1 MDGRAVYSIA
11 KKEFLDNWRNKWIIA
26 MAAIF
31 LVLTLVISYA
41 GSSLGGG
48 SGWQDI
54 GGTIAGMM
62 SIVTFLIPIIGLML
76 GYAAIVGEKE
86 SGSLQLLLSYPVHRY
101 EVLLGKFV
109 GLSAVLAVA
118 SLIGFGVSGLVI
130 GLNVSGMQ
138 WGQYGVFIGGSFLVG
153 FAYIALALCFSAVLQ
168 KRSTAL
174 GVSVLLWFLFAII
187 WDTILMVALVATDN
201 IRFSS
206 TGAFTTPGWYQVAAL
221 VNPVTAYQTLVAINI
236 EAVSANIPGEL
247 PWFYSTPVALAVLLT
262 WIAVPLL
269 AGYAIFR
276 RKDI

>member
-1 MDGRAVYSIA
+1 MDGRVIYGIA

-31 LVLTLVISYA
+31 LVLTLVVSYA

-54 GGTIAGMM
+54 DDTIAGMM

-101 EVLLGKFV
+101 EVLVGKFL
-109 GLSAVLAVA
+109 GLSSVLAFA
-118 SLIGFGVSGLVI
+118 SLIGFGVSGAVI
-130 GLNVSGMQ
+130 GLSISGMQ
-138 WGQYGVFIGGSFLVG
+138 WGEYGVFIVASFLIG
-153 FAYIALALCFSAVLQ
+153 FAYIALSLCFSAVLQ

-174 GVSVLLWFLFAII
+174 GLSVLLWFLFAII
-187 WDTILMVALVATDN
+187 WNTILLVLLVVTENIDLSPGSEFVAPT
-201 IRFSS
+201 
-206 TGAFTTPGWYQVAAL
+206 WYHVAAL
-221 VNPVTAYQTLVAINI
+221 INPVTAYQTLVAVNI
-236 EAVSANIPGEL
+236 GPVSANIAGEL
-247 PWFYSTPVALAVLLT
+247 PSFYSTPVALTVLLA

-269 AGYAIFR
+269 VAFVIFR

>member
-1 MDGRAVYSIA
+1 MDGRVIYGIA

-54 GGTIAGMM
+54 DDTIAGMM

-101 EVLLGKFV
+101 EVLVGKFL
-109 GLSAVLAVA
+109 GLSSVLAFA
-118 SLIGFGVSGLVI
+118 SMIGFGVSGAVI
-130 GLNVSGMQ
+130 GMNITGMQ
-138 WGQYGVFIGGSFLVG
+138 WSEYGVFIVASFLIG
-153 FAYIALALCFSAVLQ
+153 FAYIALSICFSAVLQ

-174 GVSVLLWFLFAII
+174 GLSVLLWFLFAII
-187 WDTILMVALVATDN
+187 WNTILLVLLVVTENIDLSPGTEFVAPT
-201 IRFSS
+201 
-206 TGAFTTPGWYQVAAL
+206 WYHVAAL
-221 VNPVTAYQTLVAINI
+221 INPVTAYQTLVAVNI
-236 EAVSANIPGEL
+236 GPVSANIAGEL
-247 PWFYSTPVALAVLLT
+247 PSFYSTPIALTVLLA

-269 AGYAIFR
+269 VAFVIFR
-276 RKDI
+276 RKDV

>member
-1 MDGRAVYSIA
+1 MDGRVIYGIA

-31 LVLTLVISYA
+31 LVLTLVVSYA

-54 GGTIAGMM
+54 DDTIAGMM

-101 EVLLGKFV
+101 EVIVGKFL
-109 GLSAVLAVA
+109 GLSSVLAFA
-118 SLIGFGVSGLVI
+118 SIIGFGVSGAVI
-130 GLNVSGMQ
+130 GTSITGMQ
-138 WGQYGVFIGGSFLVG
+138 WGEYGVFIVASFLIG
-153 FAYIALALCFSAVLQ
+153 FAYIALSLCFSAVLQ

-174 GVSVLLWFLFAII
+174 GLSVLLWFLFAII
-187 WDTILMVALVATDN
+187 WNTILLVLLVVTENIDLSPGAEFVAPT
-201 IRFSS
+201 
-206 TGAFTTPGWYQVAAL
+206 WYHVAAL
-221 VNPVTAYQTLVAINI
+221 INPVTAYQTLVAVNI
-236 EAVSANIPGEL
+236 GPVSANIAGEL
-247 PWFYSTPVALAVLLT
+247 PSFYSTPIALTVLLA
-262 WIAVPLL
+262 WITVPLL
-269 AGYAIFR
+269 VAFVIFR

>member
-1 MDGRAVYSIA
+1 MDGRVIYGIA

-31 LVLTLVISYA
+31 LVLTLVVSYA

-54 GGTIAGMM
+54 DDTIAGMM

-101 EVLLGKFV
+101 EVLVGKFL
-109 GLSAVLAVA
+109 GLSSVLAFA
-118 SLIGFGVSGLVI
+118 SLIGFGVSGAVI
-130 GLNVSGMQ
+130 GLSISGMQ
-138 WGQYGVFIGGSFLVG
+138 WGEYGIFIVASFLIG
-153 FAYIALALCFSAVLQ
+153 FAYIALSLCFSAVLQ

-174 GVSVLLWFLFAII
+174 GLSVLLWFLFAII
-187 WDTILMVALVATDN
+187 WNTILLVLLVVTENIDLSPGSEFVAPTWYHV
-201 IRFSS
+201 
-206 TGAFTTPGWYQVAAL
+206 GAL
-221 VNPVTAYQTLVAINI
+221 INPVTAYQTLVAVNI
-236 EAVSANIPGEL
+236 GPVSANIAGEL
-247 PWFYSTPVALAVLLT
+247 PSFYSTPVALTVLLA

-269 AGYAIFR
+269 VAFVIFR